1 MSKDATPQYLIY
13 LRKSQKDR
21 EVESATGVADT
32 LQRHRD
38 RLLALARERN
48 YSIAH
53 IYEEV
58 LSGDTIAER
67 PEMRKLLLAAESG
80 LYAGVLVME
89 ISRLARG
96 NTRDQGVVA
105 ETFLY
110 TGTKII
116 TPDRIYDTAEDA
128 DEEYLEFEL
137 FMARREYKAINR
149 RQQRGKMASLH
160 EGKYI
165 GGVAPYGYEKIK
177 LSKQKGW
184 TLKIVPEKADI
195 VQEIFDLYT
204 VGVLQEDGSRRKY
217 GAYSIAEILNRRGTA
232 APSGKPWSSSAVK
245 ELLTNPTYAGYI
257 RWGYRAPEKRMRDG
271 VVVETRPLNKEA
283 VLIEGLHD
291 EIISRE
297 TWEVACRIR
306 ASRSHTP
313 IPARTQLSNPLAG
326 LLVCSECGRSMV
338 GLPQRKAN
346 RHNSLMIKCPSA
358 NCKTV
363 SSTLK
368 DVEEAL
374 MNALRQ
380 WLENYKTE
388 TESTETPQSTS
399 GIDTITRELSRLTSD
414 LATAKTQQSTLY
426 DLLEQGVYDKDTFL
440 ERSRA
445 LAARLTEINR
455 TISEGEKRLFGEQ
468 IAQESREQLI
478 PSIERVLIEY
488 ETLESAASKN
498 IILKEALAQVI
509 YSKSVGGRWIEGD
522 LQLYVFPKLRAPTHD
537 L

>member
-1 MSKDATPQYLIY
+1 MSKDASAQYLIY

-21 EVESATGVADT
+21 ELESATGITDT
-32 LQRHRD
+32 LSRHRD
-38 RLLALARERN
+38 RLLALARERQ
-48 YSIAH
+48 YVIAD

-67 PEMRKLLLAAESG
+67 PEMRRLLLSVESG
-80 LYAGVLVME
+80 QYAGVLVME

-110 TGTKII
+110 SGTKII
-116 TPDRIYDTAEDA
+116 TPDRIYDTAEDS

-165 GGVAPYGYEKIK
+165 AGIAPYGYEKIK
-177 LSKQKGW
+177 LPKQKGW
-184 TLKIVPEKADI
+184 SLKIVPEKAALI
-195 VQEIFDLYT
+195 REIFDLYT
-204 VGVLQEDGSRRKY
+204 VGVLQADGSRRKF
-217 GAYSIAEILNRRGTA
+217 GAHSIAERLNHRGTV

-245 ELLTNPTYAGYI
+245 ALLTNPTYAGYI

-271 VVVETRPLNKEA
+271 EVVETRPLNKEA
-283 VLIEGLHD
+283 TLIEGLHA

-297 TWEVACRIR
+297 TWEVACQIR

-313 IPARTQLSNPLAG
+313 IPPRTQLTNPLAG
-326 LLVCSECGRSMV
+326 LLVCSACGRSMV
-338 GLPQRKAN
+338 GLPQRKET
-346 RHNSLMIKCPSA
+346 RRSWLMIKCPNA

-363 SSTLK
+363 SSPLK
-368 DVEEAL
+368 KVEAAL
-374 MNALRQ
+374 MNALKQ
-380 WLENYKTE
+380 WLENYRTE
-388 TESTETPQSTS
+388 KESSKTPQKRA
-399 GIDTITRELSRLTSD
+399 GIDPIKRELSRLSTD
-414 LATAKTQQSTLY
+414 LSAAKTQQSALY
-426 DLLEQGVYDKDTFL
+426 DLLEQGIYDKDTFL
-440 ERSRA
+440 ERSRE
-445 LAARLTEINR
+445 LAARLNQLSR
-455 TISEGEKRLFGEQ
+455 AISEGEESLFGER
-468 IAQESREQLI
+468 IAQENRDRLF
-478 PSIERVLIEY
+478 PSIERVLGEY

-498 IILKEALAQVI
+498 SILKDALELVI
-509 YSKSVGGRWIEGD
+509 YSKSVGGRWIKGD
-522 LQLYVFPKLRAPTHD
+522 MQLFVFPKLQAPTND